1 MIKAAILGAGFVAQ
15 LHALAYAQDP
25 GVKLCAVCD
34 ANLPLAQKLA
44 QEQGMAAYED
54 AHTLLEAEKPDVVS
68 ICLPSFL
75 HEEYTVLALKAG
87 AHVLCEKPLALT
99 LDACQ
104 RMAQA
109 AKDAQRL
116 LMAGQ
121 VLRWWGEY
129 QTIAAQLTG
138 GGLGEL
144 MWLHAG
150 RRQVGKRGGWLQ
162 DPQKSG
168 GALYDFHIH
177 DVDYVL
183 SLMGTDIRTVYAAGR
198 QGELGAWRQIDTL
211 LTFEDGRVAHLEAC
225 NDLPE
230 GSPFRAF
237 LEARCQNGT
246 LRYHF
251 ETAVNISA
259 DAKTLSTLQRRCG
272 EEITDLPLAD
282 DNAQQAAFQRE
293 IHAFVAAVRS
303 HSPAPLPIEETLRVM
318 RCIELIKRS
327 LETGTAMTNARAF
340 LYS

>member
-15 LHALAYAQDP
+15 LHALAYARDP

-34 ANLPLAQKLA
+34 ASLPLAQKLA
-44 QEQGMAAYED
+44 QEYGMAAYED
-54 AHTLLEAEKPDVVS
+54 ARALLEAERPDVVS
-68 ICLPSFL
+68 VCLPSFL
-75 HEEYTVLALKAG
+75 HEEYTIAALKAG

-104 RMAQA
+104 RMAGA
-109 AKDAQRL
+109 AENARRL

-138 GGLGEL
+138 EGLGQL

-150 RRQVGKRGGWLQ
+150 RRQVGQQAGWLL

-177 DVDYVL
+177 DVDYAL
-183 SLMGTDIRTVYAAGR
+183 SLMGTEIRTVYAAGR
-198 QGELGAWRQIDTL
+198 QDALGAWRQIDTL

-225 NDLPE
+225 NDMPQ
-230 GSPFRAF
+230 GSSFQAF
-237 LEARCQNGT
+237 LEARSEKGT

-259 DAKTLSTLQRRCG
+259 DAQTRSVLERRCG
-272 EEITDLPLAD
+272 QEREALPLAD

-293 IHAFVAAVRS
+293 VHAFVQAVRS
-303 HSPAPLPIEETLRVM
+303 QEPAPLPLEETLRVM

-327 LETGTAMTNARAF
+327 LETGTAMGNARGF
-340 LYS
+340 LEG